1 MSPRTARI
9 ATAAIAIAACANMA
23 IAVVLA
29 IRDPARASD
38 LSLMYDW
45 CRGWI
50 VGAERRYTV
59 LHDAADY
66 PPYALVF
73 LSPLGLLPRR
83 LIVPVWTAL
92 GVGLALVLPCL
103 AARCVTPRLRAA
115 VLPALLFWCWT
126 STRTLLQFTALSL
139 TLALISSLTAETR
152 PILSGVALGLA
163 LFKPHIAGPFALW
176 VLITRRFRVFAV
188 AAGVVVAGLVVY
200 AARVG
205 DNPIDTLRGYWPW
218 LVEVYSGEH
227 ALTGR
232 TSIRGLIATATASP
246 GAVDALWIVAAL
258 GLLAVAVWFAL
269 RDPMRSLEEGGLA
282 IPALFCLWSLAAIYH
297 NVNNLILIVPAFV
310 FLWFADSGARPR
322 RRWFQIACLE
332 AVLVLDIPTR
342 LAGLV
347 PPGTLAAFLVEHF
360 DRLLVLACFID
371 VAVAWVRVAG
381 RPRLGPY
388 S

>member
-1 MSPRTARI
+1 MSPRAVRV
-9 ATAAIAIAACANMA
+9 ATVAIAIAACVNMA

-38 LSLMYDW
+38 LSLMYEW

-73 LSPLGLLPRR
+73 LSPLGLLPRA

-92 GVGLALVLPCL
+92 GVVLAAVLPYL
-103 AARCVTPRLRAA
+103 AVRCAMPRSRAA

-126 STRTLLQFTALSL
+126 SARTLLQFTALSL
-139 TLALISSLTAETR
+139 TLALLSALTADTR
-152 PILSGVALGLA
+152 PILSGIALGAA

-176 VLITRRFRVFAV
+176 MLVTRRFRVLAV
-188 AAGVVVAGLVVY
+188 AGGVVVAGFLVY

-205 DNPIDTLRGYWPW
+205 DAPIDTLRGYWPW
-218 LVEVYSGEH
+218 MVEVYSGEH

-232 TSIRGLIATATASP
+232 TSIRGLIATVTASP
-246 GAVDALWIVAAL
+246 ATVDALWVAAAL
-258 GLLAVAVWFAL
+258 GLLGAAAL
-269 RDPMRSLEEGGLA
+269 LAMRDPMRPLHAGGLA

-297 NVNNLILIVPAFV
+297 NVNNLILMLPAFV
-310 FLWFADSGARPR
+310 FLWFADTGARPAH
-322 RRWFQIACLE
+322 RWFQIACLQ
-332 AVLVLDIPTR
+332 AVLMLDIPTR
-342 LAGLV
+342 LTGVV
-347 PPGTLAAFLVEHF
+347 PPRTLAAFLVDHF
-360 DRLLVLACFID
+360 DRLLVLACFVD
-371 VAVAWVRVAG
+371 VAVLWVTVA
-381 RPRLGPY
+381 RRSAPPQR
-388 S
+388 

>member
-1 MSPRTARI
+1 
-9 ATAAIAIAACANMA
+9 MA

-50 VGAERRYTV
+50 VGAERRYTI

-83 LIVPVWTAL
+83 LIVPLWTAL
-92 GVGLALVLPCL
+92 GLALAAVLPFL
-103 AARCVTPRLRAA
+103 AVRGATRRRRAA

-126 STRTLLQFTALSL
+126 SARTLLQFTALSL
-139 TLALISSLTAETR
+139 ALALSSALTADTR
-152 PILSGVALGLA
+152 PILSGVALGIA

-176 VLITRRFRVFAV
+176 MLVTRRFRVLAV
-188 AAGVVVAGLVVY
+188 AAGVVVGAFLVY

-218 LVEVYSGEH
+218 LVEVYSGAH

-232 TSIRGLIATATASP
+232 TSIRGLIATVASSP
-246 GAVDALWIVAAL
+246 AAVDALWIAAAL
-258 GLLAVAVWFAL
+258 GLLAVAVWLAS
-269 RDPMRSLEEGGLA
+269 RDPVRSLHDGGLA

-297 NVNNLILIVPAFV
+297 NVNNLILMLPAFV
-310 FLWFADSGARPR
+310 FFWFEDSGGRPR
-322 RRWFQIACLE
+322 HRWFQIACLQ
-332 AVLVLDIPTR
+332 AVLMLDIPTR
-342 LAGLV
+342 LAGIV
-347 PPGTLAAFLVEHF
+347 PAGTFAAFLVDHF
-360 DRLLVLACFID
+360 DRLLVLACFVD
-371 VAVAWVRVAG
+371 VFRAFRGSGAG
-381 RPRLGPY
+381 HG
-388 S
+388 SG

>member
-1 MSPRTARI
+1 
-9 ATAAIAIAACANMA
+9 MA
-23 IAVVLA
+23 IAVMLA

-50 VGAERRYTV
+50 LGGERRYTV

-92 GVGLALVLPCL
+92 GVGLAALLPYL
-103 AARCVTPRLRAA
+103 AVRCATTRPRAA

-139 TLALISSLTAETR
+139 TLALTAALTADTR
-152 PILSGVALGLA
+152 PIPSGLALGIA

-176 VLITRRFRVFAV
+176 MLVTRRFRVFAV
-188 AAGVVVAGLVVY
+188 AAGVVVAGVLVY

-218 LVEVYSGEH
+218 VVEVYSGEH

-232 TSIRGLIATATASP
+232 TSVRGLIATVTASP
-246 GAVDALWIVAAL
+246 ATVDGLWIVAAL
-258 GLLAVAVWFAL
+258 GLLAAAVWLAS
-269 RDPMRSLEEGGLA
+269 RDPIRSLYDGGLA

-297 NVNNLILIVPAFV
+297 NVNNLILMLPVFV
-310 FLWFADSGARPR
+310 FLWFADSGTQPR
-322 RRWFQIACLE
+322 RRWVQIACLQ
-332 AVLVLDIPTR
+332 AVLMLDIPTR
-342 LAGLV
+342 LTGIV
-347 PPGTLAAFLVEHF
+347 PAGTLAAFLIDHF
-360 DRLLVLACFID
+360 DRLLVLACFVD
-371 VAVAWVRVAG
+371 VAILWS
-381 RPRLGPY
+381 RPGARQCGSSRP
-388 S
+388 

>member
-1 MSPRTARI
+1 
-9 ATAAIAIAACANMA
+9 
-23 IAVVLA
+23 V
-29 IRDPARASD
+29 
-38 LSLMYDW
+38 
-45 CRGWI
+45 
-50 VGAERRYTV
+50 
-59 LHDAADY
+59 
-66 PPYALVF
+66 
-73 LSPLGLLPRR
+73 
-83 LIVPVWTAL
+83 
-92 GVGLALVLPCL
+92 
-103 AARCVTPRLRAA
+103 
-115 VLPALLFWCWT
+115 
-126 STRTLLQFTALSL
+126 
-139 TLALISSLTAETR
+139 
-152 PILSGVALGLA
+152 
-163 LFKPHIAGPFALW
+163 
-176 VLITRRFRVFAV
+176 
-188 AAGVVVAGLVVY
+188 
-200 AARVG
+200 
-205 DNPIDTLRGYWPW
+205 
-218 LVEVYSGEH
+218 
-227 ALTGR
+227 
-232 TSIRGLIATATASP
+232 TASP

-258 GLLAVAVWFAL
+258 GLLAVAVWLAL
-269 RDPMRSLEEGGLA
+269 RDPMRSLDEGGLA

>member
-1 MSPRTARI
+1 VSPRAARL

-29 IRDPARASD
+29 IHDPARASD

-83 LIVPVWTAL
+83 LIVPVWTTL
-92 GVGLALVLPCL
+92 GLGLALVLPYL
-103 AARCVTPRLRAA
+103 AARCATSRWRAA

-139 TLALISSLTAETR
+139 TLALVSALTADAR
-152 PILSGVALGLA
+152 PILSGVVLGLA

-176 VLITRRFRVFAV
+176 MLVTRRFRVLVV
-188 AAGVVVAGLVVY
+188 AAGVIVAGLLVY

-205 DNPIDTLRGYWPW
+205 DNPIETLRGYWPW

-232 TSIRGLIATATASP
+232 TSIRGLIATVTASP
-246 GAVDALWIVAAL
+246 AVIDALWIVAVVA
-258 GLLAVAVWFAL
+258 LLAVAVWLAL
-269 RDPMRSLEEGGLA
+269 RDPMRSLRDGRLA

-297 NVNNLILIVPAFV
+297 NVNNLILMLPAFV

-322 RRWFQIACLE
+322 RRWVQIACLQ
-332 AVLVLDIPTR
+332 AVLTLDIPTR

-347 PPGTLAAFLVEHF
+347 PSGTPAAFLVEHF
-360 DRLLVLACFID
+360 DRLLVLACFVD
-371 VAVAWVRVAG
+371 VAVLWVTVSRS
-381 RPRLGPY
+381 PRSHP
-388 S
+388 

>member
-1 MSPRTARI
+1 
-9 ATAAIAIAACANMA
+9 MA

-29 IRDPARASD
+29 ITDPARASD

-83 LIVPVWTAL
+83 LIVPVWTSL
-92 GVGLALVLPCL
+92 GVGLALALPYL
-103 AARCVTPRLRAA
+103 AARCATPRLRPA

-139 TLALISSLTAETR
+139 TLALISALTADTR

-176 VLITRRFRVFAV
+176 MLVTRRFRVCAL
-188 AAGVVVAGLVVY
+188 AAGVVVAGLIVY

-205 DNPIDTLRGYWPW
+205 DNPVDTLRGYWPW

-232 TSIRGLIATATASP
+232 TGIRGLIATVAANP
-246 GAVDALWIVAAL
+246 AAVDALWVVAAL
-258 GLLAVAVWFAL
+258 GLLAVAVWLAL
-269 RDPMRSLEEGGLA
+269 RDPLRSLHDGGLA

-297 NVNNLILIVPAFV
+297 NVNNLILVLPAFV
-310 FLWFADSGARPR
+310 FLWFADRGARPR
-322 RRWFQIACLE
+322 RRWFQIACLQ
-332 AVLVLDIPTR
+332 AVLMVDIPTR
-342 LAGLV
+342 LSGLV
-347 PPGTLAAFLVEHF
+347 PPGTLAAFLADHF
-360 DRLLVLACFID
+360 DRLLVIACFVD
-371 VAVAWVRVAG
+371 VAVLWFGVSRS
-381 RPRLGPY
+381 PRSQP
-388 S
+388 

>member
-1 MSPRTARI
+1 
-9 ATAAIAIAACANMA
+9 MA
-23 IAVVLA
+23 VAVVLA

-59 LHDAADY
+59 LHDPADY

-92 GVGLALVLPCL
+92 AVGLAALLPYL
-103 AARCVTPRLRAA
+103 AVRCATTRLRAA
-115 VLPALLFWCWT
+115 VLPGLLFWCWT

-139 TLALISSLTAETR
+139 TLVLISALTVDAR

-176 VLITRRFRVFAV
+176 MLVSRRFRVLAV
-188 AAGVVVAGLVVY
+188 AAGVVVAGCLVY

-227 ALTGR
+227 ALAGR
-232 TSIRGLIATATASP
+232 TSIRGLIATVTASP
-246 GAVDALWIVAAL
+246 AAVDALWIVAAL
-258 GLLAVAVWFAL
+258 GLLAIASWLAV
-269 RDPMRSLEEGGLA
+269 RDPTRSRHDGGLA

-297 NVNNLILIVPAFV
+297 NVNNLILMLPAFV
-310 FLWFADSGARPR
+310 FLWFADPGTRPR
-322 RRWFQIACLE
+322 RRWFQIACLQ
-332 AVLVLDIPTR
+332 AVLMFDIPTR

-347 PPGTLAAFLVEHF
+347 PPGTASAFLVNHF
-360 DRLLVLACFID
+360 DRLLVLACFVD
-371 VAVAWVRVAG
+371 VAVLWS
-381 RPRLGPY
+381 RLG
-388 S
+388 SRCTGRSQL